1 MLLFCVIKQDMDFT
15 FPCPLLRDCRGWDR
29 VLQNGSH
36 GKDNSKNTWR
46 GFEILSD
53 IQDAVGRCAVMQS
66 CTAHLPIFLSI
77 YSAFKQNL

>member
-15 FPCPLLRDCRGWDR
+15 FPCPLLRDCRGRNR

-36 GKDNSKNTWR
+36 GRDNFKNTWR

-53 IQDAVGRCAVMQS
+53 IQDAVGRYAVMQS